1 MYILAI
7 IVLLFGI
14 SLFSFSH
21 WAGRRKNVIDQL
33 ESDVR
38 IFLALI
44 LIASFYVLFFT
55 ISAVYLVTLIS
66 EYDFNDVVTCL
77 YFLFPLLLGLFLYVL
92 SPWLCGRSLLLKTIP
107 VPEHV
112 QKIGDLL
119 ELKEF
124 PQVCTTSLSIPPLVF
139 GRRSRS
145 SILVLPDNMESLLTE
160 KEQEAVISHELSH
173 IKQGDVGVFT
183 WLMLLIEGLK
193 YWILPLPVIMYFGM
207 ASYFFDMEE
216 HPGSV
221 CLVLVF
227 FLSIILLRNS
237 LSRTRESIADAY
249 AVFHGCEAALKSA
262 LMKYAALRT
271 IHKGSAVSLCF
282 FHNTRF
288 GSLFATHPPL
298 KKRLHSIDEKT
309 FLVESLTNLSPELA
323 FWTGLVSAFL
333 FYNFLYSVVG
343 LLTIITFGS
352 VPESV
357 LGYTW
362 VISCFLVMGVVG
374 IPYIFP
380 STKGLTLV
388 SDLVHPAFLLPLL
401 RNWGITLLAAAGI
414 IYGLTLDSDVFEIFL
429 PSVAFGLFLWLVG
442 FLGSKFS
449 DFDEKMWFIL
459 FSPAFIFILVWYP
472 VRIIYFIFSNSV
484 IDLSHFAASVVVIC
498 LLTLIIFLILLET
511 GYTSVDK
518 ERLILF
524 FGKKIEISHSYA
536 AFGILA
542 VLITLSVPITVSLGV
557 YAVSC
562 FLDSFGILPEMSL
575 FFVIIPILL
584 YYGFKKM
591 DILFF
596 TDISFYVDI
605 LEGDIQKKE
614 TEFIQKVVEKYHS
627 SDGGFDC
634 AGLQFSKQKD
644 TYYVV
649 KTARTL
655 GIEQES
661 ERIVEW
667 IKSTETK
674 GGFALISDGNPRV
687 EGTYYAVKSLST
699 LGLLQ
704 EGSCAHTQWIRDS
717 FNGKYFAFKD
727 DSLPILVQTCCA
739 VELLSFFG
747 ALERDITH
755 CREWIRTHF
764 SDNVKPRE
772 AFFATRVLIILGSDT
787 ELTEKWLIKNRNVLS
802 TRVDKNIE
810 AVYYYVKVLR
820 ELNKSIPEFI
830 TEQAT
835 NELKRIREKYSTS
848 SFFR

>member
-1 MYILAI
+1 MYVLAI

-21 WAGRRKNVIDQL
+21 WAGKRKKVIDQL

-44 LIASFYVLFFT
+44 LIASFYFLFLT
-55 ISAVYLVTLIS
+55 ISAVYFVTLIS
-66 EYDFNDVVTCL
+66 EYDFSYVVTFF
-77 YFLFPLLLGLFLYVL
+77 YSLFPVLLGLSLYVL
-92 SPWLCGRSLLLKTIP
+92 SPWLCRRSLLLKTIP
-107 VPEHV
+107 IPEHV

-119 ELKEF
+119 ELKKF
-124 PQVCTTSLSIPPLVF
+124 PQVCTTSLPIPPLVF

-145 SILVLPDNMESLLTE
+145 SILVLPDSMESLLTE
-160 KEQEAVISHELSH
+160 KEQEAVITHELSH

-193 YWILPLPVIMYFGM
+193 YWILPLPVIVYFGM
-207 ASYFFDMEE
+207 ASYFFDMGE
-216 HPGSV
+216 HPSSV
-221 CLVLVF
+221 LLVLVF
-227 FLSIILLRNS
+227 LLSMILLKNS

-249 AVFHGCEAALKSA
+249 VVFHGCEAALKSA
-262 LMKYAALRT
+262 LMKYATLRT
-271 IHKGSAVSLCF
+271 IHKGSVVSLCF

-298 KKRLHSIDEKT
+298 KKRLRSMDEKT

-323 FWTGLVSAFL
+323 FWTGLVAAFL

-343 LLTIITFGS
+343 LLTIIDTFSTFGP

-380 STKGLTLV
+380 STKGLTFIL
-388 SDLVHPAFLLPLL
+388 DLVRPAFLLPLL

-414 IYGLTLDSDVFEIFL
+414 IYGLTLDSGVFKIFV
-429 PSVAFGLFLWLVG
+429 PPVVFGFFLWLVG
-442 FLGSKFS
+442 FLGSRVS
-449 DFDEKMWFIL
+449 DVDEKMWFIL
-459 FSPAFIFILVWYP
+459 FSPVPILVLVWYP
-472 VRIIYFIFSNSV
+472 VKIIYSIFTNSA
-484 IDLSHFAASVVVIC
+484 IGPSHFAASVVVIC
-498 LLTLIIFLILLET
+498 LVTLIIFLILLET
-511 GYTSVDK
+511 GYISVDK

-524 FGKKIEISHSYA
+524 FGKKIEVPHSYA
-536 AFGILA
+536 AFAILA
-542 VLITLSVPITVSLGV
+542 ILVTLSVPIAVSLGV

-562 FLDSFGILPEMSL
+562 SLDSFGILPEMSL
-575 FFVIIPILL
+575 FFVVIPILL

-596 TDISFYVDI
+596 TDISFYVEI
-605 LEGDIQKKE
+605 LGKNIQEEE
-614 TEFIQKVVEKYHS
+614 TEFIQKIIEKYHS

-649 KTARTL
+649 KTAKIL
-655 GIEQES
+655 GIEQE
-661 ERIVEW
+661 IKGIAEW
-667 IKSTETK
+667 IKSTETG
-674 GGFALISDGNPRV
+674 GGFALVSNGNPRV
-687 EGTYYAVKSLST
+687 EGTYYAVKSLSI

-717 FNGKYFAFKD
+717 FNGKYFTFKN
-727 DSLPILVQTCCA
+727 DSLPLLVQTCCA
-739 VELLSFFG
+739 VELLSLFG
-747 ALERDITH
+747 ALEKDMTH
-755 CREWIRTHF
+755 CREWIKKHF
-764 SDNVKPRE
+764 SDNVKPKE
-772 AFFATRVLIILGSDT
+772 AFFATRALIILGSDT
-787 ELTEKWLIKNRNVLS
+787 ELTEKWLIKNKNVLS
-802 TRVDKNIE
+802 TRVDKNVE

-820 ELNKSIPEFI
+820 ELNNPIPEFI
-830 TEQAT
+830 TEQAI
-835 NELKRIREKYSTS
+835 NELKRIRG
-848 SFFR
+848 